1 MYLVKMINPKIQ
13 KEKSRWIKLNKSTY
27 LIKQLT
33 NNEKDKLISSENIDE
48 FYKINRFSLIILKSS
63 ENKLLEGMEL

>member
-1 MYLVKMINPKIQ
+1 MINPKIQ